1 MIDVSSVI
9 CFRDWGLDRL
19 ALALRSHAGSTLG
32 ERLETIVSDYGSRDG
47 EAVREVVERHGGVYV
62 RTEVN
67 GPWSRSRALN
77 AGLAH
82 ARGRMAITT
91 DADMLFTPRAHEH
104 ILEGLDGDTYSVQL
118 LQCRDLQSD
127 FSSETIQDFD
137 WDAFERNSVL
147 RPRWGMGGMV
157 AFRMEAYEY
166 IRGYDERME
175 VYGGE
180 DIDFAQRLRRAG
192 YRLNWIDDP
201 ACRIFHVWHESSRKS
216 ADDTPAGKLAI
227 QKNSDIVTSDR
238 TWIRNLGWK
247 YPRKDSRPLVTVSIA
262 TFNRAGY
269 LGECLDS
276 VLSQSVQDFEVIV
289 VDDGSSDHTRD
300 VISKY
305 RDDRVRYLQQENQG
319 VSVARNLALA
329 EARAPFIVIQDD
341 DDVMLPTRIEAHFG
355 ALEEGIH
362 GTYGGWVDFDDRTGD
377 LAARPGRQ
385 FGLGQML
392 YSGGVM
398 AHGTLMMRTD
408 ILRRFGYN
416 PLLRAGTDFNLAIR
430 MTMAGVKLRHTGQF
444 HILRRFHGGNLTNII
459 SDHQKDSARKT
470 TNLFRRRFTPAQ
482 EAKLREEARAVPF
495 ATCEGEDDLFRKVG
509 ASLPDRMVRRTA
521 YVHST
526 GSVGVDRLDAFAA
539 SRSLGTETFVI
550 MDERGEFIDRCT
562 CLYGASRRDVLD
574 LLNMGFAAEIE
585 VEHADEAQR
594 SSAPPGPLEVLE
606 RASDLMQDRSLY
618 YSVSLAPSGSEA
630 AAGIWEMEASRRQLT
645 LVGRRQFAVVVKE
658 AESLEGALECVEL
671 ARTHAADAEHLLLQ
685 PAA

>member
-1 MIDVSSVI
+1 MIDASSVI

-32 ERLETIVSDYGSRDG
+32 KRLETIVSDYGSRDG
-47 EAVREVVERHGGVYV
+47 EAVRKVVERHGGVYV
-62 RTEVN
+62 RTEVD

-77 AGLAH
+77 AGLAN
-82 ARGRMAITT
+82 ARGRIAITT
-91 DADMLFTPRAHEH
+91 DADMLFTPHAHERV
-104 ILEGLDGDTYSVQL
+104 LESLDGDTHSVQL
-118 LQCRDLQSD
+118 LQCRDLQPE
-127 FSSETIQDFD
+127 FSSDTIRTFD
-137 WDAFERNSVL
+137 WDDFERNSVL

-201 ACRIFHVWHESSRKS
+201 ACRIFHVWHESSRRS
-216 ADDTPAGKLAI
+216 ADDTPAGKLAV

-238 TWIRNLGWK
+238 TWVRNLAWK
-247 YPRKDSRPLVTVSIA
+247 YPRRSSRPLVTVSIA

-276 VLSQSVQDFEVIV
+276 VLSQSIQDFEVIV

-300 VISKY
+300 VMSEY
-305 RDDRVRYLQQENQG
+305 RDDRIRYLRQENQG

-329 EARAPFIVIQDD
+329 EAKAPFIVVQDD
-341 DDVMLPTRIEAHFG
+341 DDVMLPRRIEAHFG
-355 ALEEGIH
+355 ALEEGMH
-362 GTYGGWVDFDDRTGD
+362 GTYGGWVDFDDRTGE
-377 LAARPGRQ
+377 LAARPGRE

-392 YSGGVM
+392 YRGGVM

-408 ILRRFGYN
+408 VLRRFGYN
-416 PLLRAGTDFNLAIR
+416 AQLRAGTDFNLAIR

-444 HILRRFHGGNLTNII
+444 HILRRFHGGNLTNTI

-482 EAKLREEARAVPF
+482 EAKLREEARVVPF
-495 ATCEGEDDLFRKVG
+495 AACEGEDDLFRKVG

-521 YVHST
+521 YVHSADPA
-526 GSVGVDRLDAFAA
+526 GVRQLEEFAA
-539 SRSLGTETFVI
+539 SRSLGIETFVM
-550 MDERGEFIDRCT
+550 MDEHGGFADRCT
-562 CLYGASRRDVLD
+562 CLYGASRRD
-574 LLNMGFAAEIE
+574 LLALSEAGFVAEVE
-585 VEHADEAQR
+585 VEHADETQR
-594 SSAPPGPLEVLE
+594 SSAEPGPFEVLG
-606 RASDLMQDRSLY
+606 RASDLMQDPSLY
-618 YSVSLAPSGSEA
+618 YCVSLAPSGSTA
-630 AAGIWEMEASRRQLT
+630 AAEIWEMESSRRQLV
-645 LVGRRQFAVVVKE
+645 LVGRRQFAVVVNE
-658 AESLEGALECVEL
+658 AESLEDALKCVEL
-671 ARTHAADAEHLLLQ
+671 AKTRAADAEHLLLQ